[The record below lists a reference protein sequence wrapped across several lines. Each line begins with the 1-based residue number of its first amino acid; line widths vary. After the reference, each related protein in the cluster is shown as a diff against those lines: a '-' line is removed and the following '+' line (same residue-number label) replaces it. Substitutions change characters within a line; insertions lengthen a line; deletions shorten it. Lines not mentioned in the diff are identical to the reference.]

1 MERFPKRFYGV
12 TVGGFLFYPWNHGE
26 WDNGRLEVLVPRF
39 VICSSGTK
47 EIKWI
52 FFFYF
57 FLQMKMSVCRNIY
70 LAQVL
75 KNSLYK
81 LKKLLAFTPEIE
93 NF

>member
-1 MERFPKRFYGV
+1 MDDWRSWCRGLSF
-12 TVGGFLFYPWNHGE
+12 
-26 WDNGRLEVLVPRF
+26 VLQAQKK
-39 VICSSGTK
+39 SSG
-47 EIKWI
+47 
-52 FFFYF
+52 YF
-57 FLQMKMSVCRNIY
+57 FLQMEMSVCRNIY